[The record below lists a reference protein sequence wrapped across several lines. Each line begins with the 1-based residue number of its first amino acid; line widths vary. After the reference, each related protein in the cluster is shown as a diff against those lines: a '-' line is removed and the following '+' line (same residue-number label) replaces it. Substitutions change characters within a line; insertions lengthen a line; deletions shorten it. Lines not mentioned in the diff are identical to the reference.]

1 MIIKSCTKWSINCA
15 NFLLKL
21 IKTNQIY
28 KDAFRELGLLEMT
41 ISCLQ
46 KFAVLL
52 KEKYVD
58 QKEDVQIDSQ
68 QKELGFLIM
77 DIISCLLSHNSA
89 NAKLFRE
96 LGGARVAHNMVPYKI
111 CRNQALNIVSTLLL
125 STAGEDDMST
135 LLGLMH
141 TAQMEDLELKN
152 AVLKS
157 LLNTL
162 RESHRTR
169 TVFRKA
175 GGFVYVVSVLISMEG
190 SLNIPAKPP
199 WDKVKRQE
207 IFSILKTIL
216 NTLTVSMRYEPAN
229 AKFFETEVRWKS
241 LCAALRLLGCFDPD
255 KTQFE
260 SRSNADFVKRSFDV
274 FETYFCTLDDSCFNN
289 NFNNQVDSTSLT
301 QSPTKPI
308 NNNLQQIDQ
317 KLIYVCYLM
326 RLLYDTAIDSF
337 DK

>member
-1 MIIKSCTKWSINCA
+1 
-15 NFLLKL
+15 
-21 IKTNQIY
+21 
-28 KDAFRELGLLEMT
+28 MT

-52 KEKYVD
+52 KEKHVD
-58 QKEDVQIDSQ
+58 QKEDIHIDSH

-77 DIISCLLSHNSA
+77 EIVSCLLSQNSS

-96 LGGARVAHNMVPYKI
+96 LGGARVAHNMVPYKL
-111 CRNQALNIVSTLLL
+111 CRSQALNIVSTLLL
-125 STAGEDDMST
+125 STAGEDDMLT

-152 AVLKS
+152 SVLKS

-190 SLNIPAKPP
+190 SLSMPAKPP

-241 LCAALRLLGCFDPD
+241 LCTALRLLGCFDSD
-255 KTQFE
+255 KVKFE
-260 SRSNADFVKRSFDV
+260 PRTNSDFVKRGFDV
-274 FETYFCTLDDSCFNN
+274 FETYFCTLDDSCFNMNDQIVASSTN
-289 NFNNQVDSTSLT
+289 NSN
-301 QSPTKPI
+301 SPTKI
-308 NNNLQQIDQ
+308 ASFQIDQ
-317 KLIYVCYLM
+317 KLIYICYIM